1 MNANGSERGNWTK
14 LGFIF
19 AATGSAI
26 GLGNIWKFPYI
37 TYENNGGAF
46 VLVYLICIAAIGLPI
61 MIAEM
66 ILGRK
71 SQRNAVGA
79 FKAVGGGKWKIVGG
93 LGVITGFVLLSYYS
107 VVAGWTLEYFI
118 KSVTGAFDG
127 MDESEV
133 GKLFGDFLKN
143 PVKQISWHAVFM
155 GLTITIVAGGIVKG
169 IQRITKILMPV
180 LFIIMAILLIQ
191 SVFSE
196 GFGQALTFLF
206 RPNFSEL
213 TLGSVLEAVGH
224 SFFTL
229 SLGMGA
235 IITYGSYMTDKD
247 SIPKSAI
254 IVCGL
259 DTFVALMACMIIYP
273 IIFTF
278 KISPESMT
286 KSAGILFSTLP
297 IHFLNMPGGFLFG
310 PLFFILVAFAALT
323 STISLLEV
331 VVAYFI
337 DELGWRRVQATIG
350 LGIVIFVLGI
360 FSALS
365 NGAVPALS
373 SFNLIG
379 KSSTAGFFN
388 TLDYL
393 VSNWLLPVGG
403 FFIAVFV
410 GWRLQVAVK
419 DEEYYKGEKT
429 FLNYRAW
436 NFLIKF
442 VAPVAVAIIIIAVIF
457 GREF

>member
-1 MNANGSERGNWTK
+1 MNTNDHERGNWTK
-14 LGFIF
+14 LGFIL

-37 TYENNGGAF
+37 TYENGGGAF

-93 LGVITGFVLLSYYS
+93 LGVVTGFVLLSYYS

-133 GKLFGDFLKN
+133 GMLFGDFLRN

-155 GLTITIVAGGIVKG
+155 GLTITIVAAGIVKG
-169 IQRITKILMPV
+169 IERVTKVLMPL
-180 LFIIMAILLIQ
+180 LFIIMIVLLIQ
-191 SVFSE
+191 SLFSE
-196 GFGQALTFLF
+196 GFGEALTFLF

-213 TLGSVLEAVGH
+213 SFGSVLEAVGH

-247 SIPKSAI
+247 SIPKSAM
-254 IVCGL
+254 IVSGL

-278 KISPESMT
+278 DVSVSR
-286 KSAGILFSTLP
+286 SAGILFSTLP

-337 DELGWRRVQATIG
+337 DELGWKRVQATIG
-350 LGIVIFVLGI
+350 LCIVIFFIGI
-360 FSALS
+360 FSSLS
-365 NGAVPALS
+365 NGAVDALS

-379 KSSTAGFFN
+379 KSSTVGFFG
-388 TLDYL
+388 TFDYL
-393 VSNWLLPVGG
+393 ASNWLLPVGG

-410 GWRLQVAVK
+410 GWRLQAAVK
-419 DEEYYKGEKT
+419 DEEYYKGGKT
-429 FLNYRAW
+429 FLNYRTW
-436 NFLIKF
+436 NFLVKF

>member
-155 GLTITIVAGGIVKG
+155 GLTIIIVAGGIVKG

-213 TLGSVLEAVGH
+213 TLGSV
-224 SFFTL
+224 
-229 SLGMGA
+229 
-235 IITYGSYMTDKD
+235 
-247 SIPKSAI
+247 
-254 IVCGL
+254 
-259 DTFVALMACMIIYP
+259 
-273 IIFTF
+273 
-278 KISPESMT
+278 
-286 KSAGILFSTLP
+286 
-297 IHFLNMPGGFLFG
+297 
-310 PLFFILVAFAALT
+310 
-323 STISLLEV
+323 
-331 VVAYFI
+331 
-337 DELGWRRVQATIG
+337 
-350 LGIVIFVLGI
+350 
-360 FSALS
+360 
-365 NGAVPALS
+365 
-373 SFNLIG
+373 
-379 KSSTAGFFN
+379 
-388 TLDYL
+388 
-393 VSNWLLPVGG
+393 
-403 FFIAVFV
+403 
-410 GWRLQVAVK
+410 
-419 DEEYYKGEKT
+419 
-429 FLNYRAW
+429 
-436 NFLIKF
+436 
-442 VAPVAVAIIIIAVIF
+442 
-457 GREF
+457 